1 MADIQ
6 EGNVERIKILRDD
19 FDLSYKLQ
27 NDPNW
32 WKSYRFK
39 SPIFDF
45 TIPKN
50 NILDIDTTQ
59 DITYGKG
66 VSDGYWIMIE
76 SETKRDFNIE
86 WEVEGKYI
94 DNNQRI
100 PFITRISYTFIVF

>member
-6 EGNVERIKILRDD
+6 EGNVEKIKLLRYD
-19 FDLSYKLQ
+19 FDLSYKLE

-39 SPIFDF
+39 SPIIDF
-45 TIPKN
+45 TIPKK
-50 NILDIDTTQ
+50 NILDIVTTQ

-66 VSDGYWIMIE
+66 VSDGYWIMIKPE
-76 SETKRDFNIE
+76 IRRDFNIE

-94 DNNQRI
+94 DKNQKI
-100 PFITRISYTFIVF
+100 SFITRISYTFSVF